1 MDLAPGI
8 SGGLLGK
15 LNLAPLP
22 RKQKVAASN
31 ARAAFLAVSNEPN
44 HILWRL
50 FGNLISETYF
60 PHFLFLTPLYY
71 TIFSRLYNE
80 ESLISA
86 AVFSTFDFTIF
97 MVYETKY

>member
-60 PHFLFLTPLYY
+60 PHFLFLTPLY
-71 TIFSRLYNE
+71 NE

-86 AVFSTFDFTIF
+86 AVFSKFDFTIF